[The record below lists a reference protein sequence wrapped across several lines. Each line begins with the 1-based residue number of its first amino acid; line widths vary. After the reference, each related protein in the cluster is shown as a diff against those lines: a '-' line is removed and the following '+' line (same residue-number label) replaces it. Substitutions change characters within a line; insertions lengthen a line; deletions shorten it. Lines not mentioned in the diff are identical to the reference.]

1 MGFWQGLNA
10 GFTAVEEQRT
20 RKRERE
26 EDLKLRKEELAEQ
39 RAFERENFMMRI
51 KQDRLGI
58 LQERYLQKK
67 AEEAEANTV
76 STEASSFFNRLE
88 GVDPEVVKLYQSN
101 PMYAA
106 QAERAVREAERNRAE
121 AGQTG
126 ARLAGNLLVEMV
138 PPPSARVQTP
148 NIDVS
153 DFENLNI
160 NDDNVYFGLYEQT
173 NIPAQ
178 QEFSANPELFRVV
191 NPDVLK
197 EGRLQ
202 FDTKVLQLALEEKE
216 RLNTDE
222 TRVEFSEFSD
232 KLKNYKEASSPDRVE
247 ILQTFGPAALADL
260 MSMDNPYLQDLT
272 NTPEFTSIVP
282 AATEILKLRN
292 GIQDPNVSEEDK
304 DRARA
309 ILFTRYGVSQ

>member
-26 EDLKLRKEELAEQ
+26 EDIKLRKEEIAEQ
-39 RAFERENFMMRI
+39 RAFEREAFMMRI

-58 LQERYLQKK
+58 LQERELERRAQ
-67 AEEAEANTV
+67 EGEAQRV
-76 STEASSFFNRLE
+76 STEALSFFNRLE

-106 QAERAVREAERNRAE
+106 QAEQAVREAEKKRAE

-126 ARLAGNLLVEMV
+126 AKLAGNLLVEMI
-138 PPPSARVQTP
+138 PPPSPQMQKPT
-148 NIDVS
+148 IDIS
-153 DFENLNI
+153 DFENLNVT
-160 NDDNVYFGLYEQT
+160 DDATYFDLLGQT
-173 NIPAQ
+173 SMPAQ
-178 QEFSANPELFRVV
+178 QTPLVNPELYRVA
-191 NPDVLK
+191 NPKILE

-202 FDTKVLQLALEEKE
+202 FDTKVLQLALAEKE

-232 KLKNYKEASSPDRVE
+232 KLKNYKEAGSPDRVE
-247 ILQTFGPAALADL
+247 ILQSFGPAALADL

-272 NTPEFTSIVP
+272 NTPEFTAIVP